1 MSHPYMTSSQH
12 DKQKKDLHVDLVLD
26 WLNRAMIEKEKKKS
40 EDVTSLSWGTI
51 QQLHKTTWLLGIFQV
66 VLIILFA
73 TVAGSEVMCLNRT
86 LSVRPKAMCRSM
98 ATIGFST
105 S

>member
-26 WLNRAMIEKEKKKS
+26 WLNRAMIEKDKKKN
-40 EDVTSLSWGTI
+40 EDVTTLSWGTI

-73 TVAGSEVMCLNRT
+73 TVAGSEVICLHRT
-86 LSVRPKAMCRSM
+86 IPIRPNAVCRSM
-98 ATIGFST
+98 ALIEISK